1 MSIYR
6 VALLACLLGFIA
18 FCATGCVMQRTVKEG
33 DSVVAQGYVIKAPLI
48 DP

>member
-1 MSIYR
+1 MSTYR
-6 VALLACLLGFIA
+6 IALLTSVLGFIA
-18 FCATGCVMQRTVKEG
+18 CCATGCVMQRTVKEG